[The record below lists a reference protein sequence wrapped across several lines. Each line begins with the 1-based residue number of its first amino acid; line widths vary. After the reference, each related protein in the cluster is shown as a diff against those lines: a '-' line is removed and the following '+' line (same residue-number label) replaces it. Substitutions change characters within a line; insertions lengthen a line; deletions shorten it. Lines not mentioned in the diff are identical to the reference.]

1 MDGEAFLISA
11 ITAGADRERV
21 RSAAAQPRGEWV
33 AAMRSSSE
41 IGTRLFADVT
51 VALVLARMVSSRVAM
66 RIFKYTKAARVA
78 APERS
83 SRLDRAREYS
93 TAFTED
99 LRYA

>member
-1 MDGEAFLISA
+1 MRPLDGEAFLISA

-41 IGTRLFADVT
+41 TGTRLFADAM

-66 RIFKYTKAARVA
+66 RIFKYTKAARSGR
-78 APERS
+78 P
-83 SRLDRAREYS
+83 
-93 TAFTED
+93 
-99 LRYA
+99 